1 MLATEFI
8 LVCGIVIGVFAVPS
22 MFRAAIDGNPPRA
35 AAFAIV
41 VAGGMI
47 VYAVYTTPGG
57 FAVNELPEIFAR
69 VVKSFL

>member
-1 MLATEFI
+1 MLTTEFI
-8 LVCGIVIGVFAVPS
+8 LVFGIVIGVLAVPS

-35 AAFAIV
+35 AALAIV

-47 VYAVYTTPGG
+47 VYSVFTTPGG
-57 FAVNELPEIFAR
+57 YSVNELPDIFAR